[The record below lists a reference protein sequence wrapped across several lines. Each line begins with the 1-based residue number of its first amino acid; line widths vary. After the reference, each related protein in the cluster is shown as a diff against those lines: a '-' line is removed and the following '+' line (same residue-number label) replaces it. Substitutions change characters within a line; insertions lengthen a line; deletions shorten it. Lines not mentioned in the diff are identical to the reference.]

1 MSFFIH
7 KKEKHIVEQIKQH
20 VDIVVETVYLAC
32 KALELLIEGKKEES
46 MAHTKK
52 VHKKEHEADTVQR
65 EIDKEMFGGAFMPSI
80 REVLFIAVDS
90 VDKVAN
96 RAEKLGDFITLIH
109 PDVPRPLQDDLRKMG
124 KLTCNGVKK
133 MKDAIY
139 NLFENVKQVH
149 KDTIEVERLE
159 AEVDKYAWKALDTL
173 FNKLKIEK
181 FSERMMLRE
190 MIIHLSS
197 ISNKMEDTSDK
208 IDIIALKLRS

>member
-20 VDIVVETVYLAC
+20 VELIVETVYLTC
-32 KALELLIEGKKEES
+32 KALNLLLDGKKEES
-46 MAHTKK
+46 MEYTKK
-52 VHKKEHEADTVQR
+52 IHKKEHEADTVQR

-80 REVLFIAVDS
+80 REVLFITVDS

-109 PDVPRPLQDDLRKMG
+109 PDVPKLIQDDIKKMCM
-124 KLTCNGVKK
+124 LTCTGVKK

-139 NLFENVKQVH
+139 NLFEDVKQVH
-149 KDTIEVERLE
+149 KDTAEVERLE

-173 FNKLKIEK
+173 FNKLEIEK

-197 ISNKMEDTSDK
+197 ISNKMEDTSDT